1 MKVINF
7 VLFLK
12 FIIFRYGGMFISKL
26 THKPRSKNI
35 DSFKDLLGSNIQ
47 IIVRGDYFVE
57 DFFKNSESK
66 LISEVKGL

>member
-1 MKVINF
+1 
-7 VLFLK
+7 
-12 FIIFRYGGMFISKL
+12 MFISKL
-26 THKPRSKNI
+26 THKSRSKNI